1 MDQRQVGGQIDDK
14 SAIHQTVAAALHGRV
29 DDVGWIGPFGVRLH
43 AIAADARGIEQV
55 LDVVIETFGLVAH
68 VVNERG
74 QLLLVSQRWCGAEHC
89 CGSEN

>member
-14 SAIHQTVAAALHGRV
+14 SAIRQAVTAALHRGV
-29 DDVGWIGPFGVRLH
+29 DDVGWIGPFGMRFH

-55 LDVVIETFGLVAH
+55 LDVVIETLRFVAH

-74 QLLLVSQRWCGAEHC
+74 QFLLVSQRWRCAEHG
-89 CGSEN
+89 CGTEN